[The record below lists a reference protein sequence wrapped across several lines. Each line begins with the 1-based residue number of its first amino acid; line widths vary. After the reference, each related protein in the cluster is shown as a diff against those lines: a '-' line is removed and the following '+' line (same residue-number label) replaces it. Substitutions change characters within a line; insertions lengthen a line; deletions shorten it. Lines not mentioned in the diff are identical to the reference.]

1 MHASI
6 TWDACAS
13 CWSCSCTDL
22 DNAAGL
28 LPDSIAATAA
38 CNMTACEPIYFLRL
52 VCCAL
57 VQEDMMMGEG
67 EDSEQQEG
75 SQHVGLLLLMFACQ

>member
-6 TWDACAS
+6 TWDAWAS
-13 CWSCSCTDL
+13 CWSCSCTDH
-22 DNAAGL
+22 DNPAGL
-28 LPDSIAATAA
+28 SPDSIACT
-38 CNMTACEPIYFLRL
+38 MTACEPIYFLRL
-52 VCCAL
+52 VCCAF

-75 SQHVGLLLLMFACQ
+75 SQHVGLLLLMFGCIQ